1 MTSHNFLLKLT
12 DSSGWRARPGIGLL
26 TLGAAV
32 ASLSAL
38 SWLLRRFAPAPQ
50 AVVTVVVL
58 CVLTCMLVALLRRD
72 SAVTER
78 VRTAGPVMDFKA
90 NGLPID
96 ESGTKAALIA
106 MQHRSTLLNEVVKPD
121 EAWAVAVISYEAAMQ
136 RLAAGKPGS
145 RSEAQTRALELA
157 RLQGLLIQASRPHLP
172 LGLELGEAG
181 LTAYIL

>member
-1 MTSHNFLLKLT
+1 
-12 DSSGWRARPGIGLL
+12 
-26 TLGAAV
+26 
-32 ASLSAL
+32 
-38 SWLLRRFAPAPQ
+38 
-50 AVVTVVVL
+50 
-58 CVLTCMLVALLRRD
+58 
-72 SAVTER
+72 
-78 VRTAGPVMDFKA
+78 MDFKA

-121 EAWAVAVISYEAAMQ
+121 EAWAAAVISYEAAMQ

-181 LTAYIL
+181 LTADIL